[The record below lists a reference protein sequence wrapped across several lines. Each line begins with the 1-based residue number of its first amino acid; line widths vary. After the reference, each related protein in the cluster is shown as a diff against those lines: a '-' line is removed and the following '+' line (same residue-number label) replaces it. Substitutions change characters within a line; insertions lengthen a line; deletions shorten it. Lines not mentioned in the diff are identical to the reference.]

1 MRIKKW
7 SGMASNASPYAI
19 SPGVNREQIN
29 LQNVV
34 PGQLT
39 PRKGMQIVPNSQLG
53 ANSSGQPG
61 AILSLYRKVQ
71 GIDLNDGMIALIAAS
86 PNNFV
91 KELSGNVTLFTGDF
105 TQQRPI
111 SVCEDRHG
119 NLYVF
124 QGGGVKPKRYT
135 IGSPMVDMGIPAP
148 IGAPAISRRNE
159 DGGYYIERVDVVDGG
174 SAYWSAP
181 TITVNGTLGTNG
193 RAAQLRAVVEAGTIT
208 SIDVIDPGHN
218 YTGPV
223 TLSFGTNTS
232 ATNTFS
238 ATATLAVTT
247 SSGIANSSTASP
259 TGSLTANHTVATSN
273 DNTRVR
279 YSVGNVTTND
289 QTAVATLNGSTWFV
303 TVPLYRSSDNTDSGA
318 RVTLRLNNFV
328 LPMTVTT
335 AWGLS
340 AYDSKTDPP
349 NNNTSTYTFENL
361 NPSGV
366 FDAEYPAID
375 VGSTKYKSRWDSAAS
390 LFYADITVPG
400 GTGVVRVRF
409 NRNTAHAT
417 VNWSAVSPL
426 PRGDGLSS
434 TSYAPPSSIADVTV
448 LSAGSGYT
456 SSNVS
461 FQIKYYRFVSGTNW
475 AENGAATINLTT
487 TGVASSTTTINL
499 PTTYNGFSVVDAG
512 SGWSAGQS
520 GYIQL
525 RSRPQSFNDSTY
537 TTYNNAQKI
546 SFSVATS
553 TSNGNS
559 VANTITISNGGSG
572 FAIAPEIL
580 YSGGGGYGLE
590 MQSAVTNGVI
600 TAITVLDGG
609 AGFTS
614 APTLSVATGG
624 AAATAI
630 MRPTMVGDYSCAI
643 RWLDDSV
650 PVSQG
655 GPIYSSFSDITTFN
669 AGPSVNYRSTNE
681 LLWAIPSFTSKPSRA
696 TKVELWRTSAD
707 QSLVFY
713 KVATLTP
720 SSTSVPNNTDRL
732 SDEQLFDP
740 DRTGY
745 AALPV
750 VLPNGNLNAY
760 RFGQPRTDM
769 AVCVTFQDRLWY
781 GVSTSSAKVNSL
793 FFSEYDEFESCPDI
807 NEIAIQQNVKDPD
820 YLTALIPFGASLL
833 AMQTSHCYSL
843 SYLSDP
849 TLDASL
855 QLVGFRGCFN
865 QNTWD
870 IFEGT
875 LYVMDERGIYS
886 MDGSGGMQSLSDP
899 IADVF
904 RSKLLRKFSTSDS
917 WLHLKIDPQTKILRA
932 FCSFTEDGNSL
943 YPCRAL
949 CYHIDSKTW
958 WIERWPCQITASA
971 SLKDNVNRVEPVYA
985 STDTKVYRLDKGAQD
1000 AASGTITSVT
1010 ITSGGSGYTTPPA
1023 VTASGVGADLQ
1034 AVIDGTGRVVS
1045 VVVKHGGTA
1054 YTNGGAVTF
1063 SGGGGSSAAG
1073 TVVTSSASLSVP
1085 WSFRSGN
1092 MEFPTDRDNSKGGDF
1107 ESRSAALTYK
1117 PTLDARSVALRLY
1130 YNNAPVPRNNVLVRD
1145 RGTGFIQQPDSP
1157 DTTLNMQAARSSLG
1171 TATGVSK
1178 ALFSGRAF
1186 DDMGGTDRHVSVELL
1201 CSAVTVAGTEPAD
1214 NQTIV
1219 YELDIQG
1226 VGE

>member
-19 SPGVNREQIN
+19 TPGVNQEQIN

-39 PRKGMQIVPNSQLG
+39 PRKGMEIVPNSLLG
-53 ANSSGQPG
+53 ANSVGQPG
-61 AILSLYRKVQ
+61 NVLSLYRKVQ
-71 GIDLNDGMIALIAAS
+71 GTEINDGLIALVAGS
-86 PNNFV
+86 PNNFI
-91 KELSGNVTLFTGDF
+91 KGLAGNATLFTGEF

-174 SAYWSAP
+174 SAYWAPP
-181 TITVNGTLGTNG
+181 TITVNGTLGANG

-208 SIDVIDPGHN
+208 SIDVIDPGYN

-223 TLSFGTNTS
+223 TLSFATNTA

-238 ATATLAVTT
+238 ATATLASTT
-247 SSGIANSSTASP
+247 SSGIANSSAVST
-259 TGSLTANHTVATSN
+259 TGSLTSGHTVATSGTN
-273 DNTRVR
+273 SQVR
-279 YSVGNVTTND
+279 YSTGNVTTND
-289 QTAVATLNGSTWFV
+289 QTATATLQGSTWFV
-303 TVPLYRSSDNTDSGA
+303 TVPLYRSTDNSDSGA
-318 RVTLRLNNFV
+318 RVTLRLNNAA
-328 LPMTVTT
+328 LSQNVTT

-340 AYDSKTDPP
+340 GTPTFTPPP
-349 NNNTSTYTFENL
+349 NNNTSTYTFENVADL
-361 NPSGV
+361 YSPAYPS
-366 FDAEYPAID
+366 IQ
-375 VGSTKYKSRWDSAAS
+375 VGSTKYPSRWDSG
-390 LFYADITVPG
+390 LQRFYADIDVPG
-400 GTGVVRVRF
+400 GNGVVRVRF
-409 NRNTAHAT
+409 GWTNTHAT
-417 VNWSAVSPL
+417 VNYSATGNV
-426 PRGDGLSS
+426 RGDGLSN
-434 TSYAPPSSIADVTV
+434 TAYFPPAFIESVSV
-448 LSAGSGYT
+448 LSAGSGYPST
-456 SSNVS
+456 PVS
-461 FQIKYYRFVSGTNW
+461 FQIKYYRYVGGSPVDNGTATVTVS
-475 AENGAATINLTT
+475 T
-487 TGVASSTTTINL
+487 TGVASTTETINL
-499 PTTYNGFSVVDAG
+499 PTTYNGFSVESPG
-512 SGWSAGQS
+512 SGWSANQS

-525 RSRPQSFNDSTY
+525 RSRPQSFNSTTH
-537 TTYNNAQKI
+537 TTFSNAQKI
-546 SFSVATS
+546 AFTVATS
-553 TSNGNS
+553 TTNGNS
-559 VANTITISNGGSG
+559 VASTIVISNGGSG

-590 MQSAVTNGVI
+590 MQSVVTNGVI

-630 MRPTMVGDYSCAI
+630 MRPTMVGDYGCAI
-643 RWLDDSV
+643 RWVDDSV

-681 LLWAIPSFTSKPSRA
+681 LTWAIPSFTSKPSRA

-720 SSTSVPNNTDRL
+720 TSTAVPDGTDRW

-740 DRTGY
+740 DRDGY
-745 AALPV
+745 SAIPV

-781 GVSTSSAKVNSL
+781 GVSTSSTKTNSL

-833 AMQTSHCYSL
+833 AMQTAHCYSL

-904 RSKLLRKFSTSDS
+904 RSKLLRRSSTSDS

-932 FCSFTEDGNSL
+932 FVSFVEDGNST

-971 SLKDNVNRVEPVYA
+971 TLKDDRNRIQPVYA
-985 STDTKVYRLDKGAQD
+985 STDTKIYWLDKGAQD
-1000 AASGTITSVT
+1000 AAVGTITSIN
-1010 ITSGGSGYTTPPA
+1010 ITNGGTGYTSPPT

-1034 AVIDGTGRVVS
+1034 SVIDGTGRVVA

-1063 SGGGGSSAAG
+1063 SGGGGSGAAG
-1073 TVVTSSASLSVP
+1073 TVVTSSSSLSVP
-1085 WSFRSGN
+1085 WSFHSGN

-1107 ESRSAALTYK
+1107 ESRSVSLTYK

-1130 YNNAPVPRNNVLVRD
+1130 YNNASFPRNNVLVRD

-1201 CSAVTVAGTEPAD
+1201 CPAVAVTGTEPAD